1 MKIAISSKGKS
12 MEDLLDLRFGRCEYF
27 QIHDMDNDELKV
39 VKNEGAMSGGGA
51 GIVAAQ
57 QLIDEKVDV
66 IITGK
71 LGPNAFKLVDA
82 ANIKA
87 YSCEGISIKSVL
99 EKYKNK
105 ELSKLDTAGPEH
117 NGMGNG
123 FKGGR

>member
-27 QIHDMDNDELKV
+27 QIHDVDNDELKV
-39 VKNEGAMSGGGA
+39 IKNNGAMSGGGA
-51 GIVAAQ
+51 GIAAAQ

-66 IITGK
+66 IITGN
-71 LGPNAFKLVDA
+71 LGPNAFKLINA
-82 ANIKA
+82 AEIEA
-87 YSCEGISIKSVL
+87 YKCEGISIKSVL
-99 EKYKNK
+99 EKYKK
-105 ELSKLDTAGPEH
+105 RELSKLEKAAPEH